1 MSKVKIIANYLPQ
14 FHSIPEN
21 DKWWG
26 KGFTDWDAV
35 KKATPLFEGH
45 NQPRIPI
52 ENNYY
57 DLSIAKNVKKQAQL
71 ARQYGIYGFG
81 IYHYWFNKS
90 QNLLTKPAEI
100 ILENKDIDI
109 NFMFIWDNNSWIRTW
124 SNIRRGNDWAPQF
137 DSSLSENENNSG
149 ILAELKYGTQ
159 DDWEI
164 HFQWLLKFFKDPRY
178 IKIDNKPMFSFFA
191 PRNNYRV
198 IKQMVAY
205 WDKRAKECG
214 FSGIYDISKSNFR
227 NNNLTAVMDYEPFSS
242 PTLLN
247 AFKCNLKKCINK
259 FLPKMVIADYDR
271 LWKKNLNRIKKIN
284 RKDYFFSGFVNYDDT
299 PRRGNKA
306 KIIMGFTPEKFC
318 YYLTELLRICNSQ
331 KRKYVFLTA
340 WNEWGEGAY
349 LEPDT
354 LYGYNYLEAVNKAL
368 RMATTPKE

>member
-21 DKWWG
+21 DEWWG

-35 KKATPLFEGH
+35 KKAKPLFDGH
-45 NQPRIPI
+45 NQPKVPLD
-52 ENNYY
+52 NNYY
-57 DLSIAKNVKKQAQL
+57 DLSIVENVKYQAML
-71 ARQYGIYGFG
+71 ARKYGIYGFG
-81 IYHYWFNKS
+81 IYHYWFNKN

-109 NFMFIWDNNSWIRTW
+109 NFMFIWDNTSWIRTW

-149 ILAELKYGTQ
+149 VLAELKYGTQ

-191 PRNNYRV
+191 PRNNYRI

-205 WDKRAKECG
+205 WDKRATECG
-214 FSGIYDISKSNFR
+214 FSGLYDISKSNFR

-242 PTLLN
+242 PTMFN
-247 AFKCNLKKCINK
+247 AIKCNLIKYLNK
-259 FLPKMVIADYDR
+259 IKPRIFFADYDK
-271 LWKKNLNRIKKIN
+271 LWKNNLKRVKKIN
-284 RKDYFFSGFVNYDDT
+284 RINYFYSGFVNYDDT
-299 PRRGNKA
+299 PRRGCKA
-306 KIIMGFTPEKFC
+306 KVITGFSPEKFC
-318 YYLTELLRICNSQ
+318 AYLTELLKICNSQ
-331 KRKYVFLTA
+331 NREYVFLTA

-349 LEPDT
+349 LEPDSIF
-354 LYGYNYLEAVNKAL
+354 GFQYLEAVRKAIENL
-368 RMATTPKE
+368 NE